1 MPRSL
6 KRWFG
11 ASTVLA
17 LTTAIATLLIAYLAN
32 GSVLTTVSMSNLRL
46 YGGTTFED
54 IGRFELWRI
63 ISAQLIHAKLPHM
76 LLNALGLFLLGN
88 AIEPA
93 IGGQRVFLVWLVGG
107 GIATVISPLFIEVPW
122 NVGTGASQ
130 ATFAFAGCAAVLA
143 VAGKVRPILT
153 WALIAFVVLPGLALD
168 LIFAGYPKPGHIIGL
183 LLGAMIGFIN
193 LRRRR
198 KGFTPD

>member
-1 MPRSL
+1 M
-6 KRWFG
+6 
-11 ASTVLA
+11 AI
-17 LTTAIATLLIAYLAN
+17 TTAIATLVVAYLAN

-46 YGGTTFED
+46 FGGTTFED
-54 IGRFELWRI
+54 IGHFELWRI

-107 GIATVISPLFIEVPW
+107 GIATVISPLFIEAPW

-130 ATFAFAGCAAVLA
+130 ATFAFAGCATVLA
-143 VAGKVRPILT
+143 VTGTVSPMLN

-168 LIFAGYPKPGHIIGL
+168 LIYGGYPKPGHIVGL
-183 LLGAMIGFIN
+183 LLGAMIGLII
-193 LRRRR
+193 LLERRR
-198 KGFTPD
+198 GFTPD